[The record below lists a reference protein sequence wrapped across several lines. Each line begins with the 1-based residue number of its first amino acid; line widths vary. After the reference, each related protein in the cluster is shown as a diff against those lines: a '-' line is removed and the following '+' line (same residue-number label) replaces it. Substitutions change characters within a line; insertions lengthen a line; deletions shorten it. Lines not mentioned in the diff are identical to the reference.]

1 MRHRDSS
8 TLEKQPKEK
17 SFRLSL
23 PLGQQ
28 LILLL
33 AGAVIVAVL
42 VSVYLGYV
50 FAHGELHQEV
60 DDFLE
65 DRATEFLGLQA
76 GENQSTAFQSADPD
90 NTPQA
95 FLTLWEEA
103 RELFDY
109 RASSLLRNDSWMQL
123 LIYDTQSN
131 EMRHLPLGGYGFW
144 PLPAEDLDWEIAM
157 GTQEA
162 THRTIEVDVLGP
174 NGDSE
179 EETGAGII
187 NQVNDNGFVPNT
199 GISGNRDGWSNT
211 PGVGDVS
218 STANTDSVSAPLVAG
233 PSSEA
238 TVIDTLNLRVYTM
251 QIGSGVALQIG
262 RDLGEIDGALGDLRN
277 RIIKVGIVITL
288 LAALF
293 GWIIGRRLVKPVK
306 HLAMKTETVS
316 ETLDLATPVE
326 VKGSTEVAQLATSFN
341 KMLATLNQS
350 REQRRQ
356 LIADASH
363 ELRTPLTSLRT
374 NIEMLARDIV
384 TDSQEREDILADAE
398 AEIVEFSK
406 IIDELIELNYGV
418 HNSEE
423 NMLLTLD
430 DLAEEVAM
438 RIRRQS
444 HREINVIAEDPQEV
458 LCSEVG
464 LKRAVGNLLSNAVK
478 FSPSD
483 SPIEVNVTGTQLE
496 VRDHGNGINNDH
508 FQKVFY
514 RFYREIEAR
523 GTAGSGLGLA
533 IVHQIVD
540 NHGGE
545 VWAKNHPEGG
555 AVVGFK
561 LPSVEENGQL

>member
-1 MRHRDSS
+1 MRPQDRSK
-8 TLEKQPKEK
+8 EKQPKEK

-23 PLGQQ
+23 PLGRQ

-50 FAHGELHQEV
+50 FARGELHQEV

-123 LIYDTQSN
+123 LIYDTESN
-131 EMRHLPLGGYGFW
+131 EMRRLPLGGYGFW

-162 THRTIEVDVLGP
+162 THRTIEVDVLEP
-174 NGDSE
+174 NGDSGD
-179 EETGAGII
+179 ETSVGII

-211 PGVGDVS
+211 LGVGDFS

-233 PSSEA
+233 PSSDA
-238 TVIDTLNLRVYTM
+238 AVIDTLNLRVYTM

-262 RDLGEIDGALGDLRN
+262 RDLGEIDGALGDLRD
-277 RIIKVGIVITL
+277 RVIKVGIAIML

-293 GWIIGRRLVKPVK
+293 GWILGRRLAKPVK
-306 HLAMKTETVS
+306 HLARKTETIS
-316 ETLDLATPVE
+316 ETLDLTTPVE

-350 REQRRQ
+350 REQQRQ

-406 IIDELIELNYGV
+406 IVDELMELNYEV

-423 NMLLTLD
+423 NMLLALD

-438 RIRRQS
+438 RTRRQS
-444 HREINVIAEDPQEV
+444 HREINVIAKDPQEV
-458 LCSEVG
+458 LCYEVG
-464 LKRAVGNLLSNAVK
+464 LKRAVSNLLSNAVK

-508 FQKVFY
+508 CQKVFD

-555 AVVGFK
+555 AIVGFK
-561 LPSVEENGQL
+561 LPSVEENGKL

>member
-131 EMRHLPLGGYGFW
+131 EMRRLPLGGYGFW